1 MTQKKDKAVTLRD
14 RAEDVYDNAREKA
27 VEAYDSAR
35 DAASKA
41 SKDAGKKVGET
52 PLIAL
57 GGGLALGAIIAALLP
72 TSRKEKELL
81 GPVTDRIKDSAMGA
95 ANAAR
100 DAGTSRLSELG
111 LTKNAGKDV
120 MSQII
125 DGALDALKTSAKAAT
140 ESVKKG

>member
-1 MTQKKDKAVTLRD
+1 MTEKKDKAVTLRD

-27 VEAYDSAR
+27 VEAYDGAR

-41 SKDAGKKVGET
+41 GRDASKKVGET

-72 TSRKEKELL
+72 TSRREKELL
-81 GPVTDRIKDSAMGA
+81 GPVTDRIKDTAKGA
-95 ANAAR
+95 AASAR
-100 DAGTSRLSELG
+100 DAGTARLGELG
-111 LTKNAGKDV
+111 LTKTAGKDV
-120 MSQII
+120 MQQII

-140 ESVKKG
+140 DTVKKG

>member
-1 MTQKKDKAVTLRD
+1 MTEKKDKAVTLRD

-41 SKDAGKKVGET
+41 GRDAGKKVGET

-72 TSRKEKELL
+72 TTRKERELL
-81 GPVTDRIKDSAMGA
+81 GPVTDRIKDTAKDA
-95 ANAAR
+95 ATSAR
-100 DAGTSRLSELG
+100 DAGTARLGELG
-111 LTKNAGKDV
+111 LTKTAGKDV
-120 MSQII
+120 MQQII
-125 DGALDALKTSAKAAT
+125 EGALDALKTSAKAAT
-140 ESVKKG
+140 DTVKKG